1 MTLKILPQGNKM
13 ENTGR
18 RINSGE
24 GIVHSI

>member
-1 MTLKILPQGNKM
+1 MTLRILPQGNKM

-24 GIVHSI
+24 GSVHSI